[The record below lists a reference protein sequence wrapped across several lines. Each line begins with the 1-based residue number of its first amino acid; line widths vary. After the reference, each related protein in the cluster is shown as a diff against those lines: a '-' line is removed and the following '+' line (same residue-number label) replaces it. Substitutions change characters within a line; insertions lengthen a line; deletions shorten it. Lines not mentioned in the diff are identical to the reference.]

1 MKAADAIVREVDSW
15 EGVTQAP
22 HRSGGVVLLYDRREL
37 GRVHGDE
44 LVELPFAPGL
54 RAMLVETGRADPHPL
69 LPDAGRVTVRLDEP
83 GDADAAIEL
92 FRLAYERARVA
103 ERVRA
108 ARRN

>member
-1 MKAADAIVREVDSW
+1 MNAADAIVREVDSW

-22 HRSGGVVLLYDRREL
+22 HHSGGVVLRYHRREL

-44 LVELPFAPGL
+44 CVELPFAPGL
-54 RAMLVETGRADPHPL
+54 REMLVETGRAELHPL
-69 LPDAGRVTVRLDEP
+69 LPGSGRVTFRLGEP
-83 GDADAAIEL
+83 GDVGAAIEL

-108 ARRN
+108 ARRR